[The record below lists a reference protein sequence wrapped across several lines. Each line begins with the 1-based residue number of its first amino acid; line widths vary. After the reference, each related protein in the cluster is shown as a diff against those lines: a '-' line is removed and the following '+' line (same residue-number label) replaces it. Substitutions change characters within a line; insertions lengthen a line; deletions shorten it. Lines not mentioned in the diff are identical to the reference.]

1 MNTPAKKIFLID
13 GSSYLYRAFHAM
25 PPLTTSTG
33 LPTGAVKGVTNML
46 RNLRK
51 ENPDSYYLSIFDAKG
66 KNFRHEIYK
75 DYKANRPPMPEDL
88 REQLSPLKEICNA
101 MGMPVIEIPN
111 VEADDVIATLA
122 VMGSQQ
128 GMPMVISSLDKDLMQ
143 LVEDPLVKMM
153 NTMNNQIYDVAGVE
167 EKFGVHPTQI
177 VDYLAIVGDT
187 SDNIPGVPKVGPKT
201 AVKWLSEFKNLQGII
216 DNADLLTGVVGQN
229 FRDSIQDLD
238 RSVELVTLKKDVDI
252 KVSLEDLLKAE
263 ENQEELNKL
272 FASLEFKTWIK
283 SSRSSGSE
291 IPKAP
296 KSKKEYQV
304 VLSENDLKVWA
315 KKLDKCTAFAI
326 DTETSSLDTMT
337 ADLIGISLACKE
349 GEGCYIPIKHAYE
362 EMPKQIPITQI
373 QKILG
378 SAITKNQ
385 KKLVGQNLKFDLP
398 MLNRHGIKVEEF
410 LGDTMLMSYVLN
422 STGTRHGLDRMALY
436 YLNYEPM
443 KYEEVAGSASKQI
456 NFAQVEIPA
465 ATFYAAEDA
474 DITLRLFNLLIG
486 MLEDQPKLIN
496 LLQSIEYPMLQSLIR
511 VETNGAKIDAQ
522 MLSDYSDELAIKIE
536 GLSKAAFKMAGEEF
550 NMDSPKQL
558 VEILYNKLDLPVLKK
573 TPKGQ
578 PSTNEDTL
586 QRLAEE
592 YDLPK
597 IIIEYR
603 GLAKLKS
610 TYTDSLINI
619 QHPVS
624 KRIHTS
630 YQQAVTST
638 GRLSSTEPNLQ
649 NIPIKTPEGRK
660 IREAFVAE
668 KGNVLISADYSQ
680 IELRIMAHLSG
691 DKNLTHAFNNNIDV
705 HSATAS
711 EIFNISLEEVT
722 SENRRSA
729 KAINFGLIYGM
740 SAFGLTRQL
749 GIPRHEAQ
757 AYLDTYFER
766 YTGVRKYMD
775 STKELAKKNL
785 FVETILGRKLHVA
798 AINDSNGLRR
808 QAAERAAI
816 NAPLQ
821 GSAADIIKKAMI
833 DVDHWIGNNNSDIKM
848 IMQVHDELIF
858 EVKKAFA
865 EEALE
870 NIISLMEDSV
880 KLDIPLIVDAN
891 TGANWNEAH

>member
-1 MNTPAKKIFLID
+1 
-13 GSSYLYRAFHAM
+13 
-25 PPLTTSTG
+25 
-33 LPTGAVKGVTNML
+33 
-46 RNLRK
+46 
-51 ENPDSYYLSIFDAKG
+51 
-66 KNFRHEIYK
+66 
-75 DYKANRPPMPEDL
+75 
-88 REQLSPLKEICNA
+88 
-101 MGMPVIEIPN
+101 
-111 VEADDVIATLA
+111 
-122 VMGSQQ
+122 
-128 GMPMVISSLDKDLMQ
+128 
-143 LVEDPLVKMM
+143 
-153 NTMNNQIYDVAGVE
+153 
-167 EKFGVHPTQI
+167 
-177 VDYLAIVGDT
+177 
-187 SDNIPGVPKVGPKT
+187 
-201 AVKWLSEFKNLQGII
+201 
-216 DNADLLTGVVGQN
+216 
-229 FRDSIQDLD
+229 
-238 RSVELVTLKKDVDI
+238 
-252 KVSLEDLLKAE
+252 
-263 ENQEELNKL
+263 
-272 FASLEFKTWIK
+272 
-283 SSRSSGSE
+283 
-291 IPKAP
+291 
-296 KSKKEYQV
+296 
-304 VLSENDLKVWA
+304 
-315 KKLDKCTAFAI
+315 
-326 DTETSSLDTMT
+326 
-337 ADLIGISLACKE
+337 
-349 GEGCYIPIKHAYE
+349 
-362 EMPKQIPITQI
+362 
-373 QKILG
+373 
-378 SAITKNQ
+378 
-385 KKLVGQNLKFDLP
+385 
-398 MLNRHGIKVEEF
+398 
-410 LGDTMLMSYVLN
+410 MLMSYVLN

-474 DITLRLFNLLIG
+474 DITLRLFNNLHG
-486 MLEDQPKLIN
+486 MLEGQPKLIN
-496 LLQSIEYPMLQSLIR
+496 LLTSIEYPMLQSLIR
-511 VETNGAKIDAQ
+511 VETNGAKIDGQ
-522 MLSDYSDELAIKIE
+522 MLAEYSDELAIKIE
-536 GLSKAAFKMAGEEF
+536 ELSKAAFKMAGEEF

-619 QHPVS
+619 QHPVT

-660 IREAFVAE
+660 IREAFIAE

-711 EIFNISLEEVT
+711 EIFNISLKEVT
-722 SENRRSA
+722 SEHRRSA

-775 STKELAKKNL
+775 TTKELAKKNL

-833 DVDHWIGNNNSDIKM
+833 DVDHWIGNDNPNIKM

-858 EVKKAFA
+858 EVKKGFA
-865 EEALE
+865 QEALE
-870 NIISLMEDSV
+870 NIISLMESSV

>member
-1 MNTPAKKIFLID
+1 MNTPAKKVFLID

-66 KNFRHEIYK
+66 KNFRHDIYK

-177 VDYLAIVGDT
+177 VDYLAIVGDA

-216 DNADLLTGVVGQN
+216 DNADSLTGVVGQN

-238 RSVELVTLKKDVDI
+238 RNVELVTLKKDVDL

-296 KSKKEYQV
+296 KSKKEYQA
-304 VLSENDLKVWA
+304 VLSEDDLKAWT
-315 KKLDKCTAFAI
+315 KKLDKCKVFAI

-337 ADLIGISLACKE
+337 ADLIGISLACNE
-349 GEGCYIPIKHAYE
+349 GEGCYIPIKHSYE
-362 EMPKQIPITQI
+362 EMPKQISLTQI

-378 SAITKNQ
+378 SAITRNQ

-398 MLNRHGIKVEEF
+398 MLNRHGIKVDEF

-474 DITLRLFNLLIG
+474 DITLRLFNLLNG
-486 MLEDQPKLIN
+486 RLEDQPKLIN

-536 GLSKAAFKMAGEEF
+536 ELSKAAFKMAGEEF

-619 QHPVS
+619 QHPVT

-649 NIPIKTPEGRK
+649 NIPIKTSEGRK
-660 IREAFVAE
+660 IREAFIAE

-722 SENRRSA
+722 PEHRRSA

-775 STKELAKKNL
+775 TTKELAKKNL

-858 EVKKAFA
+858 EVKKGFA

-870 NIISLMEDSV
+870 NITNLMESSV

>member
-1 MNTPAKKIFLID
+1 
-13 GSSYLYRAFHAM
+13 
-25 PPLTTSTG
+25 
-33 LPTGAVKGVTNML
+33 
-46 RNLRK
+46 
-51 ENPDSYYLSIFDAKG
+51 
-66 KNFRHEIYK
+66 
-75 DYKANRPPMPEDL
+75 
-88 REQLSPLKEICNA
+88 
-101 MGMPVIEIPN
+101 
-111 VEADDVIATLA
+111 
-122 VMGSQQ
+122 
-128 GMPMVISSLDKDLMQ
+128 
-143 LVEDPLVKMM
+143 
-153 NTMNNQIYDVAGVE
+153 MNNQIYDVSGVQ
-167 EKFGVHPTQI
+167 EKFGVHPNQMI
-177 VDYLAIVGDT
+177 DYLAIVGDS

-201 AVKWLSEFKNLQGII
+201 AVKWLGEFKNLKGII
-216 DNADLLTGVVGQN
+216 KNADSLTGVVGQN
-229 FRDSIQDLD
+229 FRDSIPDLD
-238 RSVELVTLKKDVDI
+238 RNIELVTLKKDVNI
-252 KVSLEDLLKAE
+252 GVSLESLLEAK

-272 FASLEFKTWIK
+272 FTSLEFKTWIK
-283 SSRSSGSE
+283 SSSDSSDE
-291 IPKAP
+291 K
-296 KSKKEYQV
+296 
-304 VLSENDLKVWA
+304 LKVTNIKKDYQSVLKEGELKAWA
-315 KKLDKCTAFAI
+315 KKIEKCNVFAI

-337 ADLIGISLACKE
+337 ADLIGISIACEE
-349 GEGCYIPIKHAYE
+349 GSGCYIPINHAYDG
-362 EMPKQIPITQI
+362 MPSQLSLDLI

-378 SAITKNQ
+378 SVITKNQ

-398 MLNRHGIKVEEF
+398 MLNRHGINITDF

-422 STGTRHGLDRMALY
+422 STGTRHGLDRMAKH

-443 KYEEVAGSASKQI
+443 KYEEVVGSASKQI
-456 NFAQVEIPA
+456 NFAQVDISA
-465 ATFYAAEDA
+465 ATSYAAEDA
-474 DITLRLFNLLIG
+474 DITLRLFNYLNI
-486 MLEDQPKLIN
+486 MLKDQPKLVK
-496 LLQSIEYPMLQSLIR
+496 LLESIEYPMLHSLIR
-511 VETNGAKIDAQ
+511 VERNGAKIDAK
-522 MLSDYSDELAIKIE
+522 MLSEYSDELSIKIQE
-536 GLSKAAFKMAGEEF
+536 LSKTAFTVAGEEF

-592 YDLPK
+592 YELPK

-619 QHPVS
+619 QHPTT

-649 NIPIKTPEGRK
+649 NIPIKTAEGRK
-660 IREAFVAE
+660 IREAFIAE

-711 EIFNISLEEVT
+711 EIFNVSLENVT
-722 SENRRSA
+722 PDLRRSA

-749 GIPRHEAQ
+749 GIARNEAQ
-757 AYLDTYFER
+757 AYLDTYFKR
-766 YTGVRKYMD
+766 YTGVKDYMD

-785 FVETILGRKLHVA
+785 FVETILGRKLHVTS
-798 AINDSNGLRR
+798 INDSNGLRR

-833 DVDHWIGNNNSDIKM
+833 DIDQWIGGENQDIRM

-858 EVKKAFA
+858 EVKKEFA
-865 EEALE
+865 NDAIKEIV
-870 NIISLMEDSV
+870 NLMESSV
-880 KLDIPLIVDAN
+880 ELKIPLIVDVN
-891 TGANWNEAH
+891 QGTNWNEAH

>member
-1 MNTPAKKIFLID
+1 
-13 GSSYLYRAFHAM
+13 
-25 PPLTTSTG
+25 
-33 LPTGAVKGVTNML
+33 
-46 RNLRK
+46 
-51 ENPDSYYLSIFDAKG
+51 
-66 KNFRHEIYK
+66 
-75 DYKANRPPMPEDL
+75 
-88 REQLSPLKEICNA
+88 
-101 MGMPVIEIPN
+101 
-111 VEADDVIATLA
+111 
-122 VMGSQQ
+122 
-128 GMPMVISSLDKDLMQ
+128 
-143 LVEDPLVKMM
+143 
-153 NTMNNQIYDVAGVE
+153 
-167 EKFGVHPTQI
+167 
-177 VDYLAIVGDT
+177 
-187 SDNIPGVPKVGPKT
+187 
-201 AVKWLSEFKNLQGII
+201 
-216 DNADLLTGVVGQN
+216 
-229 FRDSIQDLD
+229 
-238 RSVELVTLKKDVDI
+238 
-252 KVSLEDLLKAE
+252 
-263 ENQEELNKL
+263 
-272 FASLEFKTWIK
+272 
-283 SSRSSGSE
+283 
-291 IPKAP
+291 
-296 KSKKEYQV
+296 
-304 VLSENDLKVWA
+304 
-315 KKLDKCTAFAI
+315 
-326 DTETSSLDTMT
+326 LDTLT
-337 ADLIGISLACKE
+337 AELIGISLACNE
-349 GEGCYIPIKHAYE
+349 GEGCYIPIKHSYDGI
-362 EMPKQIPITQI
+362 PKQIPLNVI

-378 SAITKNQ
+378 TAITKNQ

-398 MLNRHGIKVEEF
+398 MLNRHGIKVDEF

-474 DITLRLFNLLIG
+474 DITLRLFNKLHG
-486 MLEDQPKLIN
+486 MLEGQPKLIN
-496 LLQSIEYPMLQSLIR
+496 LLTSIEYPMLQSLIR
-511 VETNGAKIDAQ
+511 VETNGAKIDGQ
-522 MLSDYSDELAIKIE
+522 MLAEYSDELAIKIE
-536 GLSKAAFKMAGEEF
+536 ELSKAAFKMAGEEF

-619 QHPVS
+619 QHPVT

-660 IREAFVAE
+660 IREAFIAE

-711 EIFNISLEEVT
+711 EIFNISLKEVT
-722 SENRRSA
+722 SEHRRSA

-775 STKELAKKNL
+775 TTKELAKKNL

-833 DVDHWIGNNNSDIKM
+833 DVDHWIGNDNPNIKM

-858 EVKKAFA
+858 EVKKGFA
-865 EEALE
+865 QEALE
-870 NIISLMEDSV
+870 NIISLMESSV

>member
-1 MNTPAKKIFLID
+1 MNTLLKKIFLID

-51 ENPDSYYLSIFDAKG
+51 ENPDAYYLSIFDAKG
-66 KNFRHEIYK
+66 KNFRHDLYK
-75 DYKANRPPMPEDL
+75 DYKANRPPMPEEL

-101 MGMPVIEIPN
+101 MGMPVIEIPK

-122 VMGSQQ
+122 EIGARQ
-128 GMPMVISSLDKDLMQ
+128 GMPIVISSLDKDLMQ
-143 LVEDPLVKMM
+143 LVEDPLIKMM
-153 NTMNNQIYDVAGVE
+153 NTMNNQVYDVAGVE
-167 EKFGVHPTQI
+167 GKFGVHPNQI
-177 VDYLAIVGDT
+177 IDYLALVGDT
-187 SDNIPGVPKVGPKT
+187 SDNVPGVPKVGPKT
-201 AVKWLSEFKNLQGII
+201 AVKWLSEFKTIKGII
-216 DNADLLTGVVGQN
+216 ENADSLTGVVGQN
-229 FRDSIQDLD
+229 FRDSISDLD
-238 RSVELVTLKKDVDI
+238 RNIELVTLKKDVDL
-252 KVSLEDLLKAE
+252 KTSLENLLEAKE
-263 ENQEELNKL
+263 DRDELNKL
-272 FASLEFKTWIK
+272 FTYLEFKTWVN
-283 SSRSSGSE
+283 SSSSSSNE
-291 IPKAP
+291 IPEAP
-296 KSKKEYQV
+296 KSRKEYQV
-304 VLSENDLKVWA
+304 VLTEKDLKIWA
-315 KKLDKCTAFAI
+315 KKIDKCSVFAI

-337 ADLIGISLACKE
+337 ADLIGISLACNE
-349 GEGCYIPIKHAYE
+349 GEGCYIPISHSYE
-362 EMPKQIPITQI
+362 GMPKQAPLNMINKT
-373 QKILG
+373 LG
-378 SAITKNQ
+378 LAITKNQ

-422 STGTRHGLDRMALY
+422 STGTRHGLDRMAQH

-443 KYEEVAGSASKQI
+443 KYEEVVGSASKQI
-456 NFAQVEIPA
+456 NFAQVEIQA

-474 DITLRLFNLLIG
+474 DITLRLFNHLNKK
-486 MLEDQPKLIN
+486 LEDQPKLIN
-496 LLQSIEYPMLQSLIR
+496 LLQSIEYPMLESLIK
-511 VETNGAKIDAQ
+511 VETNGAKIDEK
-522 MLSDYSDELAIKIE
+522 MLSKYSDELAIKIE
-536 GLSKAAFKMAGEEF
+536 ELSKASFEMAGEEF

-578 PSTNEDTL
+578 PSTNEGTL
-586 QRLAEE
+586 QRLAEKFE
-592 YDLPK
+592 LPK

-610 TYTDSLINI
+610 TYTDSLIKI
-619 QHPVS
+619 QHPIT

-649 NIPIKTPEGRK
+649 NIPIKTAEGRK
-660 IREAFVAE
+660 IREAFIPE

-691 DKNLTHAFNNNIDV
+691 DKNLTYAFNNNIDV
-705 HSATAS
+705 HSSTAS
-711 EIFNISLEEVT
+711 EVFNIPLEDVSAEH
-722 SENRRSA
+722 RRSA

-766 YTGVRKYMD
+766 YTGVKEYMD

-785 FVETILGRKLHVA
+785 YVETILGRKLHVA
-798 AINDSNGLRR
+798 SINDSNGLRR

-821 GSAADIIKKAMI
+821 GSAADIIKKAMV
-833 DVDHWIGNNNSDIKM
+833 DVDQWIGDDNPNIKL

-858 EVKKAFA
+858 EANKDFANDAIGHIVK
-865 EEALE
+865 
-870 NIISLMEDSV
+870 LMESTIE
-880 KLDIPLIVDAN
+880 LNIPLIVDAN
-891 TGANWNEAH
+891 KGKNWNEAH

>member
-1 MNTPAKKIFLID
+1 MNTPAKKVFLID

-51 ENPDSYYLSIFDAKG
+51 ENPDSHYLSIFDAKG
-66 KNFRHEIYK
+66 KNFRHDIYK
-75 DYKANRPPMPEDL
+75 DYKANRPPMPDEL

-101 MGMPVIEIPN
+101 MGMPVIEIIG

-122 VMGSQQ
+122 VEGSKK
-128 GMPMVISSLDKDLMQ
+128 GIPMIISSLDKDLMQ

-167 EKFGVHPTQI
+167 KKFGVYPKQI
-177 VDYLAIVGDT
+177 IDYLALVGDT
-187 SDNIPGVPKVGPKT
+187 SDNIPGVPKVGAKT
-201 AVKWLSEFKNLQGII
+201 AAKWLTEFKTLDGII
-216 DNADLLTGVVGQN
+216 KNADSLTGVVGQN
-229 FRDSIQDLD
+229 FRDSIPDLD
-238 RSVELVTLKKDVDI
+238 RNVELVTLKKDVDL
-252 KVSLEDLLKAE
+252 KVSLENLLEAK
-263 ENQEELNKL
+263 ENEDELNKL
-272 FASLEFKTWIK
+272 FTSLEFKTWIK
-283 SSRSSGSE
+283 SSKSKNDDE
-291 IPKAP
+291 LEAP
-296 KSKKEYQV
+296 KVKEEYQT
-304 VLSENDLKVWA
+304 VLSEKDLKAWA
-315 KKLDKCTAFAI
+315 NKINKCEVFAI

-337 ADLIGISLACKE
+337 ADLIGISLACDE
-349 GEGCYIPIKHAYE
+349 GEGCYVPVEHSYDG
-362 EMPKQIPITQI
+362 MPKQLTLSSIE
-373 QKILG
+373 KILG
-378 SAITKNQ
+378 TAISKNQ

-398 MLNRHGIKVEEF
+398 MLNRHGIKVNEF

-422 STGTRHGLDRMALY
+422 STGTRHGLDRMAMH

-443 KYEEVAGSASKQI
+443 KYEEVVGSASKQI
-456 NFAQVEIPA
+456 NFAQVEIPT
-465 ATFYAAEDA
+465 ATFYAVEDA
-474 DITLRLFNLLIG
+474 DITLRLFNHLNGALK
-486 MLEDQPKLIN
+486 DQPKLID
-496 LLQSIEYPMLQSLIR
+496 LLNSIEYPMLRSLIR
-511 VETNGAKIDAQ
+511 VETNGAKIDAK
-522 MLSDYSDELAIKIE
+522 MLSKYSNELALKIE
-536 GLSKAAFKMAGEEF
+536 DLSKTAFKMAGEEF

-558 VEILYNKLDLPVLKK
+558 VEILYNQLDLPVLKK

-619 QHPVS
+619 QHPIT

-649 NIPIKTPEGRK
+649 NIPIKTAEGRK
-660 IREAFVAE
+660 IREAFIAE
-668 KGNVLISADYSQ
+668 KSNVLISADYSQ

-711 EIFNISLEEVT
+711 EIFNISLEDVT
-722 SENRRSA
+722 PDHRRSA

-798 AINDSNGLRR
+798 SINDSNGLRR

-833 DVDHWIGNNNSDIKM
+833 DVDHWIGDNNPDIKM

-858 EVKKAFA
+858 EVKKDFSDQAKK
-865 EEALE
+865 E
-870 NIISLMEDSV
+870 IIGLMESTV

-891 TGANWNEAH
+891 QGVNWNEAH